1 MSGGEAWGVVSD
13 LALGDVRPGCFQEA
27 TTRCRLLDPSS

>member
-27 TTRCRLLDPSS
+27 TTVQATRPL